1 MNELAKPTVLFTEQQ
16 IQERVRA
23 LGQQITRDFAG
34 EPIAVVG
41 IIPNAMVFMAD
52 LIRHVELPL
61 ICDFLNVV
69 SSSEG
74 KRIDIAF
81 GTETH
86 LSSRH
91 LLLLQGIV
99 DTGVTMSFIAEHI
112 IEDWKPR
119 SLKVAT
125 LIDREV
131 HRKVDCPVDYS
142 LFKFE
147 KEGFVV
153 GYGLAHREYYRGTR
167 YLGIIDRTRR
177 I

>member
-1 MNELAKPTVLFTEQQ
+1 MNELARPKVLFTEQQ
-16 IQERVRA
+16 IQERVQA
-23 LGQQITRDFAG
+23 LGREITQDFTG
-34 EPIAVVG
+34 RQVAVVG

-86 LSSRH
+86 LGSRDV
-91 LLLLQGIV
+91 LLLQGVV

-112 IEDWKPR
+112 LEDWKPR
-119 SLKVAT
+119 SLKVAA
-125 LIDREV
+125 LINREV
-131 HRKVDCPVDYS
+131 HRKVDCPVDYTC
-142 LFKFE
+142 FDMDQ
-147 KEGFVV
+147 EGFVV
-153 GYGLAHREYYRGTR
+153 GYGLAHKEYFRGVR
-167 YLGIIDRTRR
+167 YLGIIDKELH
-177 I
+177 

>member
-16 IQERVRA
+16 IQERVRG
-23 LGQQITRDFAG
+23 LGQEITRDFTG
-34 EPIAVVG
+34 GQIAVVG

-52 LIRHVELPL
+52 LIRHIELPT
-61 ICDFLNVV
+61 ICDFLNVI

-86 LSSRH
+86 LSSRD
-91 LLLLQGIV
+91 LLLLQGVV

-112 IEDWKPR
+112 LEDWKPR
-119 SLKVAT
+119 SLKVAA

-131 HRKVDCPVDYS
+131 HRKVDCPVDYAC
-142 LFKFE
+142 FKLD

-167 YLGIIDRTRR
+167 YLGLIEKERR

>member
-1 MNELAKPTVLFTEQQ
+1 MNELAKPNVLFTEQQ
-16 IQERVRA
+16 VQERVRV
-23 LGQQITRDFAG
+23 LGKQITRDFTG
-34 EPIAVVG
+34 GQIAVVG

-52 LIRHVELPL
+52 LIRHIELPL

-86 LSSRH
+86 LSSRD
-91 LLLLQGIV
+91 LLLLQGVV

-112 IEDWKPR
+112 LEDWKPR

-131 HRKVDCPVDYS
+131 HRKVDCPVDYAC
-142 LFKFE
+142 FKLD
-147 KEGFVV
+147 KEGFAV
-153 GYGLAHREYYRGTR
+153 GYGLAHKEYYRGIR
-167 YLGIIDRTRR
+167 YLGLIDIER

>member
-16 IQERVRA
+16 IQGRVQA

-34 EPIAVVG
+34 RQVAVVG

-52 LIRHVELPL
+52 LIRNIELPL
-61 ICDFLNVV
+61 ICDFLNVI

-86 LSSRH
+86 LGSRD
-91 LLLLQGIV
+91 LLLLQGVV

-112 IEDWKPR
+112 LEDWKPR
-119 SLKVAT
+119 SLKVAA

-131 HRKVDCPVDYS
+131 HRKVDCPVDYACFN
-142 LFKFE
+142 LD

-153 GYGLAHREYYRGTR
+153 GYGLAHKEYYRGIR
-167 YLGIIDRTRR
+167 YLGLVDKERH
-177 I
+177 